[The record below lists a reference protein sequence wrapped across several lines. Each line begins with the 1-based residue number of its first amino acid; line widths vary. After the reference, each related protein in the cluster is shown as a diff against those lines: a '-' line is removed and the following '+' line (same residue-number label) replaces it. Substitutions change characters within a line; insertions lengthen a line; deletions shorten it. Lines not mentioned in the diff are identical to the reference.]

1 MNNDDVA
8 KFFSETPVSI
18 DGNSRLRAP
27 QIEGYAAAAGHFS
40 GIGSVEPAIEQ
51 IPVGCGK
58 SGLIAILPFGIAR
71 GRVLVIAPNL
81 TIRSQLMDDLD
92 VTRPD
97 SFYRKTRVIQDSKAV
112 PSLALLDGDANLSDA
127 EEAHIVVT
135 NIHQLAERVERWLPA
150 FPEDF
155 FDLIVVD
162 EGHHNVAPSWQG
174 VFDRF
179 SSAKVISLTATP
191 FRADEQPVHG
201 EVIYQYSFL
210 DAMQRGYIKQ
220 ITAVNL
226 EPSEIAFTYEGD
238 ERRHSLQEVLELK
251 EETWFSRGVALA
263 PECNKH
269 IADAS
274 IQWLEHLRNRTGFNH
289 QLIAVACSVAHAK
302 QVRDLY
308 RERNLEAEVIHS
320 GLGQDE
326 REEIL
331 SALKSGTLDVI
342 VQVQMLGEG
351 FDHPPLSVGAIFRPF
366 RSLNAYIQFVGRI
379 MRVNT
384 PNAVNHPDNEGI
396 IVSHVGMNQD
406 ANWDDFKSIDGDDQN
421 VVRGWLEAG
430 EATPPEEG
438 GDGTR
443 RRLRPGMNVTEEI
456 IDRFVSDP
464 YFDQTDDAA
473 IDNLMSVMRE
483 QGIDPEVLG
492 LDRDELRRRILVARE
507 RDGAPEKLEE
517 LPVQPQRRRQ
527 ILRQQLD
534 EQTRAAAGRICEAL
548 NEAPGGVRIATLGGA
563 PGQNNL
569 GVTITRM
576 HRAVNVRLGIESGQ
590 RRELTL
596 DELET
601 ILPQLDDIADEV
613 QGELEEKLNGKD

>member
-1 MNNDDVA
+1 MENDQVA
-8 KFFSETPVSI
+8 SFFADTPVLI
-18 DGNSRLRAP
+18 DGNARLRAP
-27 QIEGYAAAAGHFS
+27 QIEGYAAATDHFD
-40 GIGSVEPAIEQ
+40 GVGPWGPAIEQ

-58 SGLIAILPFGIAR
+58 SGLIAILPFGLAK

-112 PSLALLDGDANLSDA
+112 PSVALLDGDANLGDA

-150 FPEDF
+150 FPDNF
-155 FDLIVVD
+155 FDLIIVD

-174 VFDRF
+174 VFERF
-179 SSAKVISLTATP
+179 SDAKVISLTATP

-201 EVIYQYSFL
+201 EVIYQYSFRE
-210 DAMQRGYIKQ
+210 AMQRGYIKQ

-226 EPSEIAFTYEGD
+226 EPSEIAFTWEGD
-238 ERRHSLQEVLELK
+238 EHRHSLQEVLELK

-274 IQWLEHLRNRTGFNH
+274 IQWLEYLRNRTGFNH

-302 QVRDLY
+302 RVRDLY
-308 RERNLEAEVIHS
+308 RERSLEAEVIHS
-320 GLGQDE
+320 GLSQDE

-331 SALKSGTLDVI
+331 AALKSGILDVI

-384 PNAVNHPDNEGI
+384 PNAANHPDNEGI

-406 ANWDDFKSIDGDDQN
+406 SNWDDFKGIDGDDQD
-421 VVRGWLEAG
+421 VIQGWLTAG
-430 EATPPEEG
+430 GAAPPAGG

-443 RRLRPGMNVTEEI
+443 RRLRPGMDVTEEI
-456 IDRFVSDP
+456 IDRFISDP

-483 QGIDPEVLG
+483 QGLDPEVLG
-492 LDRDELRRRILVARE
+492 LDKDELRRRILVARE
-507 RDGAPEKLEE
+507 KDGAPDKLEE
-517 LPVQPQRRRQ
+517 LPVQPQRRRK

-548 NEAPGGVRIATLGGA
+548 NEAPGGVRIANLGGA

-576 HRAVNVRLGIESGQ
+576 HRAVNGRLGITSRE
-590 RRELTL
+590 RRQLTL
-596 DELET
+596 EELEK
-601 ILPQLDDIADEV
+601 ILPELDEIADSV
-613 QGELEEKLNGKD
+613 QVDIREKLSGKG

>member
-1 MNNDDVA
+1 
-8 KFFSETPVSI
+8 
-18 DGNSRLRAP
+18 
-27 QIEGYAAAAGHFS
+27 
-40 GIGSVEPAIEQ
+40 
-51 IPVGCGK
+51 
-58 SGLIAILPFGIAR
+58 
-71 GRVLVIAPNL
+71 
-81 TIRSQLMDDLD
+81 
-92 VTRPD
+92 
-97 SFYRKTRVIQDSKAV
+97 
-112 PSLALLDGDANLSDA
+112 
-127 EEAHIVVT
+127 
-135 NIHQLAERVERWLPA
+135 
-150 FPEDF
+150 
-155 FDLIVVD
+155 
-162 EGHHNVAPSWQG
+162 
-174 VFDRF
+174 
-179 SSAKVISLTATP
+179 
-191 FRADEQPVHG
+191 
-201 EVIYQYSFL
+201 
-210 DAMQRGYIKQ
+210 
-220 ITAVNL
+220 
-226 EPSEIAFTYEGD
+226 
-238 ERRHSLQEVLELK
+238 HSLQEVLELK

-342 VQVQMLGEG
+342 VQIQMLGEG
-351 FDHPPLSVGAIFRPF
+351 FDHPPLSVGVIFRPF

-406 ANWDDFKSIDGDDQN
+406 ANWEDFKSIDGDDQD
-421 VVRGWLEAG
+421 VFRGWLEAG
-430 EATPPEEG
+430 EATPPESN

-507 RDGAPEKLEE
+507 RDGAPEELEE

-548 NEAPGGVRIATLGGA
+548 SEAPGGVRIATLGGA

-576 HRAVNVRLGIESGQ
+576 HRAVNARLGIESGQ

-596 DELET
+596 EELET

-613 QGELEEKLNGKD
+613 QGELQEKLNGKG